1 MASLLGAARSE
12 PSLQMSNHK
21 QSFFAN
27 DSVITAVKLALRAM
41 RHLSHDHTDH
51 MYCLLHV
58 IIDLLLLVLAGMHV
72 WLCFVEDS
80 ESPNVSEPNGF
91 GSSIDFYRHGRHL
104 ARAAT
109 PGGGTPR
116 E

>member
-1 MASLLGAARSE
+1 
-12 PSLQMSNHK
+12 MSNHK

-72 WLCFVEDS
+72 WLWFVEDS

-91 GSSIDFYRHGRHL
+91 GSGIDFYRHSRHL